1 MLNTGNKLRSST
13 RAPDLATS
21 LENIWNSFS
30 PREQFIAEKRFVDTS
45 KSTLQELGDQLELT
59 RERIRQLEAK
69 IVDRYERAIGEHI
82 ERLKKAFIEE
92 YGAMIPKESF
102 SNTIER
108 ELVGVSIQT
117 KSLFTKI
124 FLRYLKYQLKNGFYL
139 SPAGEIVISNY
150 LHYINTNNLLLV
162 DEMTL
167 ARINLEF
174 WYKYRDETKQCLGLV
189 RLPYGSFARK
199 DSVSTRVLDTL
210 KHLGIPATKEQIAK
224 HSGIPEQKLTN
235 RLRLIRGV
243 VKVSNNMWGL
253 GSSKSSQ
260 YVGVVDEMLR
270 VIDQH
275 GGQVSVQT
283 LKSEIKRRCNVKDST
298 ITAYLYTA
306 QFVIENKMIRL
317 STENDVRLRP
327 LAQTIDGRT
336 AHGAPYWI
344 IKVKARHLKGHSVV
358 GLPPE
363 LANYLKCE
371 PNTRSRIPI
380 HYPLDCRDMSITW
393 RLASTTGLQIGYLAD
408 VMKKLSVREGDHVR
422 LIVQD
427 GARVGFERHSPLHD
441 NN

>member
-1 MLNTGNKLRSST
+1 MLSTSNKH
-13 RAPDLATS
+13 TS
-21 LENIWNSFS
+21 LVSSPASDLVTALENTWNSFS
-30 PREQFIAEKRFVDTS
+30 PREQFIAQRRFVDAS
-45 KSTLQELGDQLELT
+45 KCTLQELGDQMELT
-59 RERIRQLEAK
+59 RERIRQLEVK
-69 IVDRYERAIGEHI
+69 IVERCEKAIGDQI
-82 ERLKKAFIEE
+82 ERLKKHLVERF
-92 YGAMIPKESF
+92 GAMIPKEAF
-102 SNTIER
+102 TDTIDS
-108 ELVGVSIQT
+108 ELIGVSPRN
-117 KSLFTKI
+117 KALFTKI
-124 FLRYLKYQLKNGFYL
+124 FLRYLKYHFKNGFYL
-139 SPAGEIVISNY
+139 SPSGDIVISNY

-174 WYKYRDETKQCLGLV
+174 WYKYRDEIKRCLGLI
-189 RLPYGSFARK
+189 RLRYGSFARK

-210 KHLGIPATKEQIAK
+210 KHLGIPATKEQIAEY
-224 HSGIPEQKLTN
+224 SGIPEEKLTN

-260 YVGVVDEMLR
+260 YVGVVDEMLT
-270 VIDQH
+270 VIEQH

-336 AHGAPYWI
+336 VNGSPYWI

-363 LANYLKCE
+363 LAYYLKCE

-380 HYPLDCRDMSITW
+380 HYPMGCRDMSITW

-408 VMKKLSVREGDHVR
+408 VMKSLLVQEGDNVR

-427 GARVGFERHSPLHD
+427 GAKVVFERHSS

>member
-1 MLNTGNKLRSST
+1 M
-13 RAPDLATS
+13 PDLVTT
-21 LENIWNSFS
+21 LENIWNSLT
-30 PREQFIAEKRFVDTS
+30 PREQFIAQRRFVDTS
-45 KSTLQELGDQLELT
+45 KGTLQELGDQLDLT
-59 RERIRQLEAK
+59 RERIRQLEVK
-69 IVDRYERAIGEHI
+69 IVERYERATGDQI
-82 ERLKKAFIEE
+82 ETLSKDLKGK
-92 YGAMIPKESF
+92 YGAMIPKASF
-102 SNTIER
+102 TRAINK
-108 ELVGVSIQT
+108 ELTGVSSRN
-117 KSLFTKI
+117 KALFTKI
-124 FLRYLKYQLKNGFYL
+124 FLRYLKYHFKNGFYL
-139 SPAGEIVISNY
+139 SPAGDVVISNY

-174 WYKYRDETKQCLGLV
+174 WYKYREETKQCLGLV

-199 DSVSTRVLDTL
+199 DSVSTLVLDTL
-210 KHLGIPATKEQIAK
+210 KHLGIPATKEQIAE
-224 HSGIPEQKLTN
+224 HSGIPEEKLTN

-270 VIDQH
+270 VIEQH
-275 GGQVSVQT
+275 GGRVSVPR

-306 QFVIENKMIRL
+306 QFVVENQMIRL
-317 STENDVRLRP
+317 CTENDVRLRP

-336 AHGAPYWI
+336 GNGAPYWI

-380 HYPLDCRDMSITW
+380 HYPLECRDMSVTW

-408 VMKKLSVREGDHVR
+408 VMKQLRVQEGDHVR

-427 GARVGFERHSPLHD
+427 GSKVVFERHSLFK
-441 NN
+441 

>member
-1 MLNTGNKLRSST
+1 ML
-13 RAPDLATS
+13 
-21 LENIWNSFS
+21 EHIWNSFTA
-30 PREQFIAEKRFVDTS
+30 REQFIAQRRFVDTS
-45 KSTLQELGDQLELT
+45 KCTLQELGERLELT
-59 RERIRQLEAK
+59 RERVRQLEAK
-69 IVDRYERAIGEHI
+69 IVERCERAIGDQLEKLRKH
-82 ERLKKAFIEE
+82 LVDKH
-92 YGAMIPKESF
+92 GAMIPREAF
-102 SNTIER
+102 TGTIDR
-108 ELVGVSIQT
+108 VLTGVSSRN
-117 KSLFTKI
+117 KVLFTKI
-124 FLRYLKYQLKNGFYL
+124 FLRYLKYHFKNDFYL
-139 SPAGEIVISNY
+139 SPAGDIVISNY

-174 WYKYRDETKQCLGLV
+174 WYKYRDEIKQCLGLV

-210 KHLGIPATKEQIAK
+210 KHLGIPATKEQIAEY
-224 HSGIPEQKLTN
+224 SGIPKEKLTN

-253 GSSKSSQ
+253 GSSKSTQ
-260 YVGVVDEMLR
+260 YVGVVDEMLT
-270 VIDQH
+270 VIEQH

-306 QFVIENKMIRL
+306 QFVIENKTIRL

-336 AHGAPYWI
+336 GNGAPYWI

-363 LANYLKCE
+363 LAYYLKCE

-380 HYPLDCRDMSITW
+380 HYPLECRDMSITW

-408 VMKKLSVREGDHVR
+408 VMKKLSVQEGDHVR

-427 GARVGFERHSPLHD
+427 GAKVGFERHSPI
-441 NN
+441 

>member
-1 MLNTGNKLRSST
+1 MSPPST
-13 RAPDLATS
+13 DLVTL
-21 LENIWNSFS
+21 LEHIWNSFTA
-30 PREQFIAEKRFVDTS
+30 REQFIVQRRFVDSS
-45 KSTLQELGDQLELT
+45 KCTLQELGEHLELT
-59 RERIRQLEAK
+59 RERVRQLEAK
-69 IVDRYERAIGEHI
+69 IVERCERAIGIQLEKLRKH
-82 ERLKKAFIEE
+82 LVDK
-92 YGAMIPKESF
+92 YGAMIPKDAF
-102 SNTIER
+102 TGTIDR
-108 ELVGVSIQT
+108 KLTGVSSRN
-117 KSLFTKI
+117 KALFTKI
-124 FLRYLKYQLKNGFYL
+124 FLRYLKYHFKNDFYL
-139 SPAGEIVISNY
+139 SPAGDIVISNY

-174 WYKYRDETKQCLGLV
+174 WYKYRDEIKQCLGLV
-189 RLPYGSFARK
+189 RLRYGSFARK

-210 KHLGIPATKEQIAK
+210 KHLGIPATKEQIAEY
-224 HSGIPEQKLTN
+224 SGIPEEKLTN

-253 GSSKSSQ
+253 GSSKSTQ
-260 YVGVVDEMLR
+260 YVGVVDEMLT
-270 VIDQH
+270 VIEQH

-298 ITAYLYTA
+298 ITAYLYTT

-336 AHGAPYWI
+336 GNGAPYWI

-363 LANYLKCE
+363 LAYYLKCE

-380 HYPLDCRDMSITW
+380 HYPLECRDMSITW

-408 VMKKLSVREGDHVR
+408 VMKKLRVQEGDQVR

-427 GARVGFERHSPLHD
+427 GARVGFERHSPIKCQ
-441 NN
+441 

>member
-1 MLNTGNKLRSST
+1 MATP
-13 RAPDLATS
+13 APDLVST
-21 LENIWNSFS
+21 LENIWNSFT
-30 PREQFIAEKRFVDTS
+30 PREQFIAQRRFVDTS
-45 KSTLQELGDQLELT
+45 KCTLQELGDQLELT

-69 IVDRYERAIGEHI
+69 VI
-82 ERLKKAFIEE
+82 ERFERTIGDQIETLSKQLVDK

-102 SNTIER
+102 VNTIDA
-108 ELVGVSIQT
+108 ELIGVSSRN
-117 KSLFTKI
+117 KALFTKI
-124 FLRYLKYQLKNGFYL
+124 FLRYLKYYFNNGFYL
-139 SPAGEIVISNY
+139 SPGGEVVISNY

-174 WYKYRDETKQCLGLV
+174 WYKYRDEIKQCLGLV

-210 KHLGIPATKEQIAK
+210 KHLGIPATKEQIAEY
-224 HSGIPEQKLTN
+224 SGIPEEKLTN

-253 GSSKSSQ
+253 GSSKHSQ

-270 VIDQH
+270 VIEQH
-275 GGQVSVQT
+275 GGRVSVRN

-298 ITAYLYTA
+298 IIAYLYTA
-306 QFVIENKMIRL
+306 QFVIEDKMIRL

-336 AHGAPYWI
+336 GNGAPYWI

-363 LANYLKCE
+363 LAYYLKCE

-380 HYPLDCRDMSITW
+380 HYPLECRDMSITW

-408 VMKKLSVREGDHVR
+408 VMKKLRVQEGDHVR

-427 GARVGFERHSPLHD
+427 GARVGFERHSPIK
-441 NN
+441 